1 MMPFLEAFKK
11 QCKML
16 KCNFLTDFINLLYP
30 NLCLIC
36 GESLMKNEEQLCSK
50 CLYQIPKTNYHLI
63 KNNLIEKRFWGKVPI
78 EQATS
83 FFFFQKG
90 SPFQKLL
97 HQLKYHGNKELGEI
111 LGKYAAA
118 DLILTDYF
126 SAVDMI
132 VPVPLHPKKYNQRG
146 YNQSEWIGKG
156 LSTILQKPQIIDN
169 LVRIK
174 ESTTQTKKSVY
185 ERYENTEGIFSVKD
199 ENFFSNHH
207 ILLVDDV
214 LTTGSTL
221 EACAHAL
228 LTAENVQISVF
239 TLAVA

>member
-1 MMPFLEAFKK
+1 
-11 QCKML
+11 ML
-16 KCNFLTDFINLLYP
+16 KYNFLTDFINLLYP

-36 GESLMKNEEQLCSK
+36 GESLIKNEKQLCSK

-63 KNNLIEKRFWGKVPI
+63 KNNPIEKRFWGKVPVV
-78 EQATS
+78 QATS

-118 DLILTDYF
+118 DLILTNYF

-156 LSTILQKPQIIDN
+156 LSAILQKPQIIDN

-199 ENFFSNHH
+199 KNSFSNSH
-207 ILLVDDV
+207 ILLIDDV

-221 EACAHAL
+221 EACIHAL
-228 LTAENVQISVF
+228 LTTENVQISVF

>member
-1 MMPFLEAFKK
+1 
-11 QCKML
+11 ML
-16 KCNFLTDFINLLYP
+16 KYNFLTDFINLLYP

-36 GESLMKNEEQLCSK
+36 GESLIKNEEQLCSK

-63 KNNLIEKRFWGKVPI
+63 KNNPIEKRFWGKVPVV
-78 EQATS
+78 QATS

-156 LSTILQKPQIIDN
+156 LSAILQKPQIIDN

-199 ENFFSNHH
+199 KNSFSNSH
-207 ILLVDDV
+207 ILLIDDV
-214 LTTGSTL
+214 LTTGATMS
-221 EACAHAL
+221 AASQL
-228 LTAENVQISVF
+228 LIQAGAESVCGIAF
-239 TLAVA
+239 SQA